1 MIILHIHSPHKEA
14 SKHTEQKLTEWKQES
29 DGFTITHCDLK
40 AEKLE
45 KEYKKPKSL
54 SSRRKK
60 YYKYEHISM
69 KQKTENKTKTNQN
82 KTTETNQKFR
92 ETNKDFFLKINTINK
107 IQQNSPV

>member
-45 KEYKKPKSL
+45 RL
-54 SSRRKK
+54 
-60 YYKYEHISM
+60 
-69 KQKTENKTKTNQN
+69 
-82 KTTETNQKFR
+82 
-92 ETNKDFFLKINTINK
+92 
-107 IQQNSPV
+107 